1 MMHRIWPI
9 TLCLV
14 FMGATTVARADH
26 HSDPGGTSG
35 PVLLKVG
42 KVYAGPNEI
51 YEPGAVLI
59 RDGKIDAMGESL
71 QVIDDVRVID
81 LPEATITAGLIDAA
95 ATVGYRL
102 GFHDAEH
109 GSEVVP
115 ETRALDTVD
124 LHDAGFADLAAQGVT
139 TVYISPDAAS
149 VIGGQGAIVRTA
161 GPRAQRII
169 TDTSAVKATVGREP
183 IVKASFNRTPSG
195 FRGTSFLTRR
205 PTTRMGLTWV
215 LRKAFHDAQ
224 MLSRGETPGTHGEG
238 SPSADSLPI
247 LIDIVKGERPLR
259 IQARAQNDILT
270 ALRVAREFNL
280 TFVLEEGTEAYK
292 CIDELKA
299 ANVPVIYGPIFDYPT
314 GWRAN
319 TGEAN
324 QFRFSAPR
332 ELLDAGLTMALSAC
346 ELQGEGGLG
355 RMGAYARRCGLTRK
369 EVLTATTTTPA
380 EILGI
385 ADRAGVIAAGRVADL
400 VVWSGEPFEATS
412 QVNLVFA
419 GGALVSG
426 RIDK

>member
-1 MMHRIWPI
+1 MMHRLLL
-9 TLCLV
+9 TLWCLLL
-14 FMGATTVARADH
+14 VAAPAAFAD
-26 HSDPGGTSG
+26 DAG
-35 PVLLKVG
+35 PTLLKVG
-42 KVYAGPNEI
+42 KVYVSPNEI
-51 YEPGAVLI
+51 YEPGAIMI
-59 RDGKIDAMGESL
+59 RDGKIDAVGESL
-71 QVIDDVRVID
+71 PAIDDVRVVEM
-81 LPEATITAGLIDAA
+81 PEATITAGLIDAA

-109 GSEVVP
+109 RSEVVP

-124 LHDAGFADLAAQGVT
+124 LHDDGFADLAAQGVT

-169 TDTSAVKATVGREP
+169 NPASSIKATIGREP
-183 IVKASFNRTPSG
+183 IVKASFNRTPSR

-224 MLSRGETPGTHGEG
+224 MIKRGETPGTSGEG
-238 SPSADSLPI
+238 APSAESLPI
-247 LIDIVKGERPLR
+247 LIDVVAGEKPLR

-280 TFVLEEGTEAYK
+280 TFVLEEGTEAYR

-299 ANVPVIYGPIFDYPT
+299 ANVPVIYGPIFDYPI
-314 GWRAN
+314 GWRASA
-319 TGEAN
+319 GEAGR
-324 QFRFSAPR
+324 FRFSAPR
-332 ELLDAGLTMALSAC
+332 ELLDAGLTVALSAC

-369 EVLTATTTTPA
+369 EVLAATTTTPA
-380 EILGI
+380 QILGI
-385 ADRAGVIAAGRVADL
+385 DGQAGTLAAGRTADL

-412 QVNLVFA
+412 QVTLVFA
-419 GGALVSG
+419 GGTLVSG
-426 RIDK
+426 RMDK

>member
-1 MMHRIWPI
+1 MMHRLLLTVQCLLLVAAPAAFADDAGPI
-9 TLCLV
+9 
-14 FMGATTVARADH
+14 
-26 HSDPGGTSG
+26 
-35 PVLLKVG
+35 LLKVG
-42 KVYAGPNEI
+42 KVYVSPNEI
-51 YEPGAVLI
+51 FEPGAVMI
-59 RDGKIDAMGESL
+59 RDGKIDAVGESL
-71 QVIDDVRVID
+71 PAIDDVRVVEM
-81 LPEATITAGLIDAA
+81 PEATITAGLIDAA

-109 GSEVVP
+109 RSEVVP

-124 LHDAGFADLAAQGVT
+124 LYDNGFADLAAQGVT

-169 TDTSAVKATVGREP
+169 NPASSIKATIGREP
-183 IVKASFNRTPSG
+183 IVKASFNRTPSR
-195 FRGTSFLTRR
+195 FSGTSFLTRR

-224 MLSRGETPGTHGEG
+224 MIKRGETPATNGEG
-238 SPSADSLPI
+238 APSAESLPI
-247 LIDIVKGERPLR
+247 LIDVVAGEKPLR

-280 TFVLEEGTEAYK
+280 TFVLEEGTEAYR

-299 ANVPVIYGPIFDYPT
+299 ANVPVIYGPIFDYPI
-314 GWRAN
+314 GWRARA
-319 TGEAN
+319 GEAVR
-324 QFRFSAPR
+324 FRFSAPR
-332 ELLDAGLTMALSAC
+332 ELLDAGLTVALSAC

-369 EVLTATTTTPA
+369 EVLAATTTTPA
-380 EILGI
+380 QILGI
-385 ADRAGVIAAGRVADL
+385 DGQAGTLAAGRTADL

-412 QVNLVFA
+412 QVTLVFA
-419 GGALVSG
+419 GGTLVSG
-426 RIDK
+426 RMDK